1 MKVLGFPATNIN
13 PIPIYTIV
21 KASNG
26 LATLIDTDEKNHQTN
41 NRAIFCGYS
50 TPPPLYSS
58 LLVNI
63 LTIFFFQISEI

>member
-41 NRAIFCGYS
+41 NRAIFSGYS
-50 TPPPLYSS
+50 TLPPHCSS
-58 LLVNI
+58 LLVDI
-63 LTIFFFQISEI
+63 LTRL